1 MSNGL
6 RMRAAFGACRLLV
19 EVPFTLPDL
28 TNDYGGTIEVPLKEA
43 PSASALRRDSR
54 PYQQRVGVLK
64 ISGMLHGSVS
74 ASVKILWL
82 LVRYDPSRSLAAPPR
97 CH

>member
-6 RMRAAFGACRLLV
+6 RMRAAFGACRRGV

-28 TNDYGGTIEVPLKEA
+28 TNDYGGTIEMPLKA
-43 PSASALRRDSR
+43 ARRRLRYAEI
-54 PYQQRVGVLK
+54 PVPH
-64 ISGMLHGSVS
+64 SGMLHGSVS
-74 ASVKILWL
+74 ASVRILCL
-82 LVRYDPSRSLAAPPR
+82 FVRYDLSRSLAAPPR